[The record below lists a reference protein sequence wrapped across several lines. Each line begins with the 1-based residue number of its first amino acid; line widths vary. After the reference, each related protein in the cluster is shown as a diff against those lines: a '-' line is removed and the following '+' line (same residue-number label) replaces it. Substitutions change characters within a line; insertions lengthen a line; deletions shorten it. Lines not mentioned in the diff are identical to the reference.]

1 MINCIGFFF
10 FSITEHA
17 DVKKELKP
25 RALCID
31 NIYVNVRLIKTL
43 LWLFWSL
50 FLEIMQINWSL
61 WKVADAMFEVPEDQK
76 KKKKQKTGMLQ
87 LKKLHCE
94 VFFLNYY

>member
-10 FSITEHA
+10 FSIIEHA

-31 NIYVNVRLIKTL
+31 NIYVDVRLIKTL

-50 FLEIMQINWSL
+50 FLEIIQINWSL
-61 WKVADAMFEVPEDQK
+61 WKVADAMFEVPEDPK
-76 KKKKQKTGMLQ
+76 KKKNWHVATEKITLRSV
-87 LKKLHCE
+87 L
-94 VFFLNYY
+94 FLIVIN